1 MKKTIHRKPSSV
13 TGDRINPLFNQKDS
27 FRLFDYCKLNGY
39 GILGIEG
46 FDFSDNSRILN
57 MNAIVDFSELLK
69 IDPSGF
75 KDKSI
80 EIAKGFLCDF
90 IETGIE
96 LEFCLIKLDTK

>member
-1 MKKTIHRKPSSV
+1 
-13 TGDRINPLFNQKDS
+13 
-27 FRLFDYCKLNGY
+27 
-39 GILGIEG
+39 
-46 FDFSDNSRILN
+46 